1 MLSHIITIVVIAV
14 IVITIYN
21 WIRKKGYLFNTNKE
35 HDKTKSGAYTID
47 DRYNELRKNRQE
59 ELDTLLEKISKYGYR
74 SLSVIEQERLKKL
87 SK

>member
-1 MLSHIITIVVIAV
+1 MLSLIITIAVIAI

-21 WIRKKGYLFNTNKE
+21 WLRKKGFLYNTNKE
-35 HDKTKSGAYTID
+35 DDKTKSGAYTID

-74 SLSVIEQERLKKL
+74 SLSIKEQERLKKL

>member
-1 MLSHIITIVVIAV
+1 MLSLIITIAVIAI

-21 WIRKKGYLFNTNKE
+21 WLRKKGFLFNTNKE
-35 HDKTKSGAYTID
+35 DDKTKSGAYTID

-74 SLSVIEQERLKKL
+74 SLSIKEQERLKKL